1 MLNRVQ
7 GVEEPRV
14 QAKRSRHLQNCRKQ
28 TLEPLPARS
37 PRGEATGLDSA
48 KRAGRQAQI
57 PESFSSMSTFS
68 RMNQN
73 KNLSRITD
81 QVFRNRKGFTLI
93 EILMVMTIIILMLSM
108 TTVYISSALPS
119 SRFNSTVRDM
129 AATIR
134 HAKYLLQ
141 KSGKEQVVAID
152 IDSKRYGIEGR
163 GDKEIPEGIDLK
175 VIDTFSGEINEGIF
189 RLTFSMSGGPGG
201 GTIVLWDK
209 KREVKIYIDP
219 VVGATIIK

>member
-14 QAKRSRHLQNCRKQ
+14 QAKRSGHLQNCRKQ
-28 TLEPLPARS
+28 TLEPLPAR
-37 PRGEATGLDSA
+37 LDSA

-73 KNLSRITD
+73 KYLSRITY

-93 EILMVMTIIILMLSM
+93 ELLMVMTIIILMLSM

-129 AATIR
+129 ASTIR

-152 IDSKRYGIEGR
+152 IDSKIYGIEGR

-189 RLTFSMSGGPGG
+189 RLTFSISGGPGG

>member
-1 MLNRVQ
+1 
-7 GVEEPRV
+7 
-14 QAKRSRHLQNCRKQ
+14 
-28 TLEPLPARS
+28 
-37 PRGEATGLDSA
+37 
-48 KRAGRQAQI
+48 
-57 PESFSSMSTFS
+57 
-68 RMNQN
+68 MNQN

-93 EILMVMTIIILMLSM
+93 ELLMVMTIIILMLSM

-189 RLTFSMSGGPGG
+189 RLTFSISGGPGG

>member
-7 GVEEPRV
+7 GVEESRS
-14 QAKRSRHLQNCRKQ
+14 QAKRLRHLQNFRKQ
-28 TLEPLPARS
+28 KLEPLPA
-37 PRGEATGLDSA
+37 
-48 KRAGRQAQI
+48 GRQARI

-73 KNLSRITD
+73 INPSRIIGH
-81 QVFRNRKGFTLI
+81 VFRNRKGFTLLELLI
-93 EILMVMTIIILMLSM
+93 VMSIITLMLSIS
-108 TTVYISSALPS
+108 TVYISSALPS
-119 SRFNSTVRDM
+119 SRFNSTARDM

-141 KSGKEQVVAID
+141 KSGKKQVVTID

-175 VIDTFSGEINEGIF
+175 VIDTFSGEVNEGIY
-189 RLTFSMSGGPGG
+189 RLIFSFSGGPGG
-201 GTIVLWDK
+201 GTIVLWNK
-209 KREVKIYIDP
+209 KREVKIVIDP